1 LKEQP
6 DGVGPVDGPTP
17 LADTL
22 LRAFQAI
29 LARCPSVVSGKSGGF
44 FATKSKQASGKL
56 KAFTSGSVFKLDKVS
71 NLPMDMKTRSHVH
84 MPAKLRIV
92 YDGAPVCLARSNS
105 DDR

>member
-1 LKEQP
+1 
-6 DGVGPVDGPTP
+6 
-17 LADTL
+17 
-22 LRAFQAI
+22 
-29 LARCPSVVSGKSGGF
+29 VVSGKSGGF